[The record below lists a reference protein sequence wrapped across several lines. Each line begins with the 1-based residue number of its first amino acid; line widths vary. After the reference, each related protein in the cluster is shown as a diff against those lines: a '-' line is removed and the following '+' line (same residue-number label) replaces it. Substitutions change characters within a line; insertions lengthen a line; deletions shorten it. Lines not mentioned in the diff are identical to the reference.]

1 MSSTLICSFDTE
13 TTGTG
18 PDARLVEM
26 GAVLLDDE
34 GREHG
39 SVSLIVQP
47 DGFEISDEV
56 ARIHG
61 ISMSRAQATGVP
73 AVIAVAALTNLW
85 SLAATRI
92 AFNIEFDDAIVATEL
107 RLLGKPSILRRPP
120 GVCVKELSSPIL
132 NLPPTA
138 RMLAAGYNKPKPPN
152 LREAYR
158 HFFGEDPPGHHSA
171 LADARAAARVYLAIV
186 ALRRDAAP

>member
-1 MSSTLICSFDTE
+1 MPLICSFDTE

-18 PDARLVEM
+18 PNARLVEM
-26 GAVLLDDE
+26 GAVLLDDK
-34 GREHG
+34 GNEHG
-39 SVSLIVQP
+39 SISLIVQP
-47 DGFEISDEV
+47 DGFTISDEV
-56 ARIHG
+56 AQIHG
-61 ISMSRAQATGVP
+61 INMARAQTAGVP
-73 AVIAVAALTNLW
+73 VVVAIAALTNLW

-92 AFNIEFDDAIVATEL
+92 AFNMEFDDAIVATEL

-138 RMLAAGYNKPKPPN
+138 KMLTAGYNKPKPPS
-152 LREAYR
+152 LKEAFQ

-171 LADARAAARVYLAIV
+171 LADARAAARVYLAILALQKKV
-186 ALRRDAAP
+186 A